1 MINYAQGKFYS
12 RKACR
17 SNAVG
22 GGAVYAHS
30 YGKLKLNAKTLEFE
44 MKVHKIA
51 VACISSVNQLDLH
64 FKKTVF

>member
-1 MINYAQGKFYS
+1 MHKGSFTVGKLVG
-12 RKACR
+12 RMPW
-17 SNAVG
+17 G